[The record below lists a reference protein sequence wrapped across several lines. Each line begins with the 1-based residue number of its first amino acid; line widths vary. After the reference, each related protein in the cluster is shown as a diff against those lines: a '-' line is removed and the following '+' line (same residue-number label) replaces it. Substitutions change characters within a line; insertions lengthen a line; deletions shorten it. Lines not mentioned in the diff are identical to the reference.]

1 MQLIQNRQIIQ
12 MSLAAVFLLISGIM
26 LFEKLGNYA
35 LWDDETMVTL
45 AARGIIE
52 TGDTTAVHGKNVVAF
67 REGFVLR
74 GLADRST
81 PPLSSYVAAASLG
94 LLGPSPFAARI
105 PFALMGFCLMVLAVF
120 VLLRAKLST
129 PALTVCFIA
138 ILGNTSLMLFLRQ
151 CRYYAPAILISTILV
166 LLYIQ
171 WKKDRVQLAVISIL
185 FVLLFAANYMSCAV
199 LMICMAADYL
209 LVKRKSVSLR
219 LIEICMCG
227 LIVIPPC
234 LLISMV
240 WNPFGT
246 KFGNYAQANDL
257 MDRLVLFLWNLRDMN
272 RAEYFVGGLLLAS
285 IPIAL
290 IKKDPWIIRGVF
302 FILLYTLAISFVSP
316 QIVKQ
321 ASVADIR
328 YLAPLIT
335 VGIAVGVRTL
345 LLLFANHQGLA
356 VALAIPVFLTNTLNG
371 GGFTNQGVRS
381 VPLEFC
387 GELLSPPEE
396 PYTPVVQW
404 INQNVPKDSSIW
416 VLPDYMTYPLMFHAP
431 DAVYAW
437 QLRPDQKKE
446 EQFKSLPDIHFQ
458 GLVTPDYIIVFGPSV
473 IQIRALIQKWK
484 AMGVQYDE
492 IYGINT
498 FWKDLYRP
506 ELFWRTFKP
515 ITGFDPET
523 QAIYIF
529 KHLSSS
535 GDLQKKHP

>member
-1 MQLIQNRQIIQ
+1 MA
-12 MSLAAVFLLISGIM
+12 LAAVFLVISGI
-26 LFEKLGNYA
+26 LLVGKLGNYA

-45 AARGIIE
+45 AAQGIIE

-81 PPLSSYVAAASLG
+81 PPLSSYVAAASLR
-94 LLGPSPFAARI
+94 LFGPSPFAARI
-105 PFALMGFCLMVLAVF
+105 PFAAMGFSLMLLTAYL
-120 VLLRAKLST
+120 LLRSKLS
-129 PALTVCFIA
+129 PAALGVCFIA

-171 WKKDRVQLAVISIL
+171 WKKDRVQLTVISIL
-185 FVLLFAANYMSCAV
+185 FILLFAANYMSCAALLV
-199 LMICMAADYL
+199 CLGADYL
-209 LVKRKSVSLR
+209 LFKRKSAPLR
-219 LIEICMCG
+219 LIEISMCG
-227 LIVIPPC
+227 LTVIPPC

-328 YLAPLIT
+328 YLAPLIP

-345 LLLFANHQGLA
+345 LLLFANHQVLA
-356 VALAIPVFLTNTLNG
+356 VALAIPVFLTNILNG
-371 GGFTNQGVRS
+371 GGFTNEGVRS
-381 VPLEFC
+381 VPMEFC

-396 PYTPVVQW
+396 PYTPVAKWV
-404 INQNVPKDSSIW
+404 NENVPLHSSIW
-416 VLPDYMTYPLMFHAP
+416 VLPDYMTYPLMYHAP
-431 DAVYAW
+431 NAVYAW
-437 QLRPDQKKE
+437 QLDPKQKSE
-446 EQFKSLPDIHFQ
+446 GQFKDLADIHFK
-458 GLVTPDYIIVFGPSV
+458 GLELPDYVIIFGPMV
-473 IQIRALIQKWK
+473 VHVRAMLEQWRQQG
-484 AMGVQYDE
+484 ADYQE
-492 IYGINT
+492 IYRINT

-515 ITGFDPET
+515 ITGFDSET

-529 KHLSSS
+529 KHISPS

>member
-1 MQLIQNRQIIQ
+1 MQGKQVIRVV
-12 MSLAAVFLLISGIM
+12 LAALFLMASGIM
-26 LFEKLGNYA
+26 LFTKLGNYS

-45 AARGIIE
+45 AARGILDS
-52 TGDTTAVHGKNVVAF
+52 GDTTAMHGENLVAF
-67 REGFVLR
+67 REGIVLR

-81 PPLSSYVAAASLG
+81 PPLSSYVAAASMGVLG
-94 LLGPSPFAARI
+94 FSPVAARI
-105 PFALMGFCLMVLAVF
+105 PFALMGFGLMSMVAIL
-120 VLLRAKLST
+120 LLRSNFSATTLG
-129 PALTVCFIA
+129 VCFIA

-151 CRYYAPAILISTILV
+151 CRYYAPVILLSTAIV
-166 LLYIQ
+166 LLYIR
-171 WKKDRVQLAVISIL
+171 WKKSRIQLAVISVL
-185 FVLLFAANYMSCAV
+185 CVLLFTANYMNCAA
-199 LMICMAADYL
+199 LMVCLAADYL
-209 LVKRKSVSLR
+209 LVKRKSAALR
-219 LIEICMCG
+219 FMEICMCA
-227 LIVIPPC
+227 LIIIPPC
-234 LLISMV
+234 FLIAMV

-285 IPIAL
+285 VPIAW

-302 FILLYTLAISFVSP
+302 LVLLYTLIISFVSP
-316 QIVKQ
+316 QIIKQ
-321 ASVADIR
+321 ASLADIR
-328 YLAPLIT
+328 YLAPLIPAG
-335 VGIAVGVRTL
+335 VAIGVRTL
-345 LLLFANHQGLA
+345 LLLFANHQGFA
-356 VALAIPVFLTNTLNG
+356 VAFAIPVFLTNILNG
-371 GGFTNQGVRS
+371 GVFTNEGVRS

-396 PYTPVVQW
+396 PYTPAAKW
-404 INQNVPKDSSIW
+404 INQNVPKGASIW

-446 EQFKSLPDIHFQ
+446 EQFKDLPDIHFQ
-458 GLVTPDYIIVFGPSV
+458 GLVSPDYIVVFGPSV
-473 IQIRALIQKWK
+473 IQIRELLQRWK
-484 AMGVQYDE
+484 SMGVQYDE
-492 IYGINT
+492 IYRINA

-529 KHLSSS
+529 KHIQPSAYS
-535 GDLQKKHP
+535 KKPLL